1 MAAIIVTSLNSQFT
15 RRIMGPS
22 RATFRASQ
30 NLHEFCYS
38 FYYYYYYYYYHYYNY
53 YYYHHYLDYDKSWP
67 KKDSRWGWN
76 QKGGVIISGFPT
88 EPYWDLPFSVGM
100 LPKFP
105 SGSFVAGMLPRL
117 PPVSHQFPP
126 LSFSRRVL
134 SLRWGA
140 GLLESLPHHWSTVW
154 PIIFLVTR

>member
-22 RATFRASQ
+22 RATFQATQ

-38 FYYYYYYYYYHYYNY
+38 FYYYYHYYYYYYYYYHYYNY

-88 EPYWDLPFSVGM
+88 EPYWDLPWILARISVGM

-126 LSFSRRVL
+126 YHLAEGFFPYGGVL
-134 SLRWGA
+134 A
-140 GLLESLPHHWSTVW
+140 
-154 PIIFLVTR
+154 F

>member
-1 MAAIIVTSLNSQFT
+1 MTKVGRQ
-15 RRIMGPS
+15 
-22 RATFRASQ
+22 
-30 NLHEFCYS
+30 
-38 FYYYYYYYYYHYYNY
+38 
-53 YYYHHYLDYDKSWP
+53 

-88 EPYWDLPFSVGM
+88 EPYWDLPWILARISVGM

-126 LSFSRRVL
+126 YHLAEGFFPYGR
-134 SLRWGA
+134 
-140 GLLESLPHHWSTVW
+140 LLA
-154 PIIFLVTR
+154 F

>member
-22 RATFRASQ
+22 RATFRATQ

-38 FYYYYYYYYYHYYNY
+38 IYYYYYYYYYYYHHYYNY

-67 KKDSRWGWN
+67 TKKGLQVRLESKGRSNYFGIPNGTLLGFTLDSCKNLCRN
-76 QKGGVIISGFPT
+76 AT
-88 EPYWDLPFSVGM
+88 EISVGIFCRWNVT
-100 LPKFP
+100 K
-105 SGSFVAGMLPRL
+105 VAAGIS
-117 PPVSHQFPP
+117 PVSP

-134 SLRWGA
+134 SLR
-140 GLLESLPHHWSTVW
+140 
-154 PIIFLVTR
+154 